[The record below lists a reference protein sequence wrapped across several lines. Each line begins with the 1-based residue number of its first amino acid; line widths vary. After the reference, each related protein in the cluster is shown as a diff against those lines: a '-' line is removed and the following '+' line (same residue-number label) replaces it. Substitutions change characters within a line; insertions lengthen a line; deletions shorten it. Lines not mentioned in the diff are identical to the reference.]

1 MVLYCIQHSGCV
13 VKAIVHKF
21 KYHPDDEAV
30 FLADC
35 DGCPDI
41 DKIKY
46 YRTPDFLDIVR
57 HSTRS
62 GEEIKKHTNE
72 KIGGFFSDAGI
83 DPLKFSHIYVMS
95 EEYNPFI
102 LYFEL
107 NGVKYISV
115 EAASGAFADYGSG
128 RAIARLMSLH
138 PEAYAYNCL
147 IRDMHLQDA
156 CGEHCVKAQLYSDGS
171 AYDPMPGK
179 ADAEVFGYR
188 EALMSLGSEQ
198 KRQLLAGC
206 NAERCDFDMVL
217 LFSRPS
223 YVKNSFAIYK
233 GEMPLG
239 HKGEGL
245 CGRAA
250 CFYKTLI
257 DYYFYDADFAVKL
270 HPASEEGFAEYFSDF
285 KQLPKEFPAELLMLP
300 DRQINVVC
308 PDLADDCELL
318 QDNAEV
324 FGGSVFG
331 FFRYIHFAFLA
342 LTVISA
348 IGLPEKITVSGI
360 DLLQLGHFKDHAF
373 RDLNDTALQQLRR
386 YNAGEAA
393 YVIADPSADFAE
405 LIEQVGKDCL
415 IFVYGAYPKA
425 PNEFAVQEMI
435 CTLSGMSDGEE
446 LQRFNWTVL
455 SRNCG
460 LIDAVKEFDAS
471 YTLDNAGITVQSRP
485 LS

>member
-1 MVLYCIQHSGCV
+1 MVLYCVQHYGCI
-13 VKAIVHKF
+13 VKALVHKF

-46 YRTPDFLDIVR
+46 YQAPDFLDIVR
-57 HSTRS
+57 YSARS
-62 GEEIKKHTNE
+62 VEEIKKYTNE
-72 KIGGFFSDAGI
+72 KIGVFFREADI
-83 DPLKFSHIYVMS
+83 DPLKFPRIYVMS

-107 NGVKYISV
+107 NSIKYISI

-128 RAIARLMSLH
+128 RAISRLMSLH
-138 PEAYAYNCL
+138 PEGYAYNCL
-147 IRDMHLQDA
+147 VRDMHLQDA
-156 CGEHCVKAQLYSDGS
+156 YGEHCIKAHLYSESS
-171 AYDPMPGK
+171 AYAPIPGK
-179 ADAEVFGYR
+179 ADVEVFGYR
-188 EALMSLGSEQ
+188 DALMTLGSEQ

-206 NAERCDFDMVL
+206 NAEQYDFDTVL

-233 GEMPLG
+233 EEMPFG
-239 HKGEGL
+239 YKGESL
-245 CGRAA
+245 LGRAA

-257 DYYFYDADFAVKL
+257 DYYFYNTDFAIKL

-285 KQLPKEFPAELLMLP
+285 KQLPVEFPAELLLL
-300 DRQINVVC
+300 DRQVNVVC

-318 QDNAEV
+318 QDNAAI

-348 IGLPEKITVSGI
+348 LSTPEKITVSGI
-360 DLLQLGHFKDHAF
+360 DLLQLENFKNRAF
-373 RDLNDTALQQLRR
+373 SGLKDTVLQQLRR
-386 YNAGEAA
+386 YNAEG

-405 LIEQVGKDCL
+405 IIEQVGEDCL
-415 IFVYGAYPKA
+415 IFVYGAYTTA
-425 PNEFAVQEMI
+425 PTDFAWQEMI
-435 CTLSGMSDGEE
+435 CTLSGISDGEE
-446 LQRFNWTVL
+446 LQRFSWTVL
-455 SRNCG
+455 SKNQEF
-460 LIDAVKEFDAS
+460 IDAVKEFDAS